1 MTTVEQRRQTLLRE
15 MGIPCWFPRTRLP
28 GARGSHSYPLPE
40 SASRE
45 DAPVADPEPLQQVPA
60 GLAATLSQLKPETVA
75 RAAPEPEPA
84 SAALPEDPEP
94 LVAATAAVDD
104 EAAPDFAFSWFNVSK
119 QLAVVAML
127 PPGADRLTSSCRVML
142 QRILGALSSDLKNVA
157 LQEHTFHWPFPEDLG
172 LPSGKIAAR
181 HAVDGFVARRLREQ
195 SATTLLVL
203 ADERPPFLYHKIED
217 ANAGGANMPEHPQFC
232 FAMLHTHSLHAMEA
246 NAELKRSAWQ
256 AMKLIVERLDG
267 SPD

>member
-1 MTTVEQRRQTLLRE
+1 MITVEQRRQALLQE

-28 GARGSHSYPLPE
+28 GARRSHSYPLPE
-40 SASRE
+40 SASRA
-45 DAPVADPEPLQQVPA
+45 DAPLADPAPIQQAPA
-60 GLAATLSQLKPETVA
+60 GLAATLSQLKPEVVA
-75 RAAPEPEPA
+75 RAAPEAEPA
-84 SAALPEDPEP
+84 PAAIPEDPAP
-94 LVAATAAVDD
+94 HVAATAAVDD

-127 PPGADRLTSSCRVML
+127 PPGADRLSSSCRVML
-142 QRILGALSSDLKNVA
+142 QRILGALSSDLSNVA
-157 LQEHTFHWPFPEDLG
+157 LEEHTFHWPFPEDLG

-195 SATTLLVL
+195 TAVTLLVL
-203 ADERPPFLYHKIED
+203 ADEKPPFLYHKIAD
-217 ANAGGANMPEHPQFC
+217 ANAGGAPMPEHPQFG

-256 AMKLIVERLDG
+256 AMKFIMKRLDG
-267 SPD
+267 SSD